1 VFSSQRLLAEVAHRD
16 GNDVDSGHDFLV
28 ENGGVGSTLV
38 APRRA
43 RGTGHGAQQRE
54 LDAQQNGAAH
64 DGGGA
69 ARDGAWR

>member
-1 VFSSQRLLAEVAHRD
+1 LQHAFSSQRLLAEVVHR
-16 GNDVDSGHDFLV
+16 GSNDVDNGHDLLV
-28 ENGGVGSTLV
+28 GNGSVGSTTV

-43 RGTGHGAQQRE
+43 RGTGHGAQQG

-69 ARDGAWR
+69 ARDGA